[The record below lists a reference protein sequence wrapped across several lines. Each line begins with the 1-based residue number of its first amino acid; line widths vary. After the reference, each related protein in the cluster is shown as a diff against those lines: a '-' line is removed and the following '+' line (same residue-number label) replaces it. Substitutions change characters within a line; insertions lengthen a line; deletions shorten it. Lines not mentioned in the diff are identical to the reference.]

1 MKIALF
7 LSLSFLSALLSACT
21 EGESPKRFEEP
32 TQSALDRAMEKASE
46 GAEKLKEAA
55 AEMAA
60 AAQEQ
65 GRELAAAAQE
75 QGRELAAA
83 AQEQGRALAAAA
95 AAKTEALSA
104 ALSEKTQA
112 WLSQAEI
119 YIREGKTELAQSLVE
134 QLQQV
139 RGSLPESM
147 QSQVDQLQALLAEP
161 SPGPEETG
169 GAASAD
175 AVAAQAPEA
184 ASEVKRAPSPA
195 DETRPGTPEPEAA
208 ESAVPPVDAPVIPTG
223 QLPPE
228 IRDLSEKSIPAEQ
241 LPPAIRAMP
250 ETLEPVDQPT
260 RAQ

>member
-21 EGESPKRFEEP
+21 EGESPKTFEEP

-46 GAEKLKEAA
+46 GAERLKEAA

-65 GRELAAAAQE
+65 GRELAT
-75 QGRELAAA
+75 A

-208 ESAVPPVDAPVIPTG
+208 ESAVPPVDAPVISTG

-250 ETLEPVDQPT
+250 ETLEPVDQPE